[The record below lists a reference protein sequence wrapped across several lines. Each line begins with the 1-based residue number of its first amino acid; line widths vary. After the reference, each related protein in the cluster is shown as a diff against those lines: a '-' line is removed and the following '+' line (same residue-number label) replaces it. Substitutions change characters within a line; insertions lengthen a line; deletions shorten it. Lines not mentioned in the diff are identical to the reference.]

1 MGLASFVS
9 GRFYKNFMSKVY
21 GWGAAVVILG
31 ALFKINHYTGADIM
45 LIIGLCTESI
55 IFFFSAFEPPH
66 VEPDWSLV
74 YPELAGMY
82 HGGSGTP
89 SAAPRRSSNAPGKS
103 TTQELD
109 DMLSKAK
116 IGPELIESLGE
127 GMRKMSENVGKMTE
141 ITSTAVATDDFV
153 KNVKDASKSAGELS
167 TSYKKTAEVL
177 NQDAS
182 TVGEFSNSVKSA
194 ASSAGNLAGVYTEVS
209 AAIKKEMA
217 TTEQFSSSINIATES
232 AKRLAEHY
240 NKSAELLGKSAEA
253 LNFTSLDS
261 KNYTDQL
268 QKISKNLSALNAIYE
283 LQLQSSNE
291 QIDSNNKLRST
302 VNTFLTS
309 LNESSGNMAK
319 YKEEIDMLTKRVSA
333 LNQVYGNMLTA
344 MNVNLNK

>member
-1 MGLASFVS
+1 MGLASFVAS
-9 GRFYKNFMSKVY
+9 RGYKNFMSKVY
-21 GWGAAVVILG
+21 GWGAAIVILG

-45 LIIGLCTESI
+45 LIIGLSTEAL

-82 HGGSGTP
+82 HGGPGSPG
-89 SAAPRRSSNAPGKS
+89 AAPKKGHSGKS
-103 TTQELD
+103 VTQELD

-127 GMRKMSENVGKMTE
+127 GMRKMSENVGKMSDVTN
-141 ITSTAVATDDFV
+141 TAVATDEFV

-167 TSYKKTAEVL
+167 SSYKKTADVL

-182 TVGEFSNSVKSA
+182 TVGEFSSSVKSA
-194 ASSAGNLAGVYTEVS
+194 ASSAGTLATVYNEVS
-209 AAIKKEMA
+209 AAIKKEMSA
-217 TTEQFSSSINIATES
+217 TEQFSNTMAMATES
-232 AKRLAEHY
+232 ANKLAQRY
-240 NKSAELLGKSAEA
+240 NASAELLGKSAEA
-253 LNFTSLDS
+253 LNFSALDS
-261 KNYTDQL
+261 KSYNEQL
-268 QKISKNLSALNAIYE
+268 QKISKNLTALNAIYE

-291 QIDSNNKLRST
+291 QIESTNKLRAT

-309 LNESSGNMAK
+309 MNDSTGNMAK
-319 YKEEIDMLTKRVSA
+319 YKEEIDQLTKRVSA

-344 MNVNLNK
+344 MNVNPNK

>member
-1 MGLASFVS
+1 MGLSSFVAS
-9 GRFYKNFMSKVY
+9 RGYKNFMSKVY
-21 GWGAAVVILG
+21 GWGAAIVILG

-45 LIIGLCTESI
+45 LILGLSTEAL

-89 SAAPRRSSNAPGKS
+89 GAAPMKKGPSNK
-103 TTQELD
+103 TVTQELD
-109 DMLSKAK
+109 DMLTKAK

-127 GMRKMSENVGKMTE
+127 GMRKMSDNVGKMSD

-167 TSYKKTAEVL
+167 TSYKKTADAL

-194 ASSAGNLAGVYTEVS
+194 ASSASNLATVYTEVS
-209 AAIKKEMA
+209 TAIKKEMTA
-217 TTEQFSSSINIATES
+217 TEQFSNTMAMATDS
-232 AKRLAEHY
+232 ANKLAERY
-240 NKSAELLGKSAEA
+240 KKSAELLEKSAEA
-253 LNFTSLDS
+253 LNFSALDS
-261 KNYTDQL
+261 KSYNDQL

-283 LQLQSSNE
+283 VQLQSSNE
-291 QIDSNNKLRST
+291 QVEATNKMRAT
-302 VNTFLTS
+302 VNSFLSS
-309 LNESSGNMAK
+309 LNESSGNMTK
-319 YKEEIDMLTKRVSA
+319 YKEEIDQLTKRIAS
-333 LNQVYGNMLTA
+333 LNQVYGNMLSA
-344 MNVNLNK
+344 MTVTPNK

>member
-9 GRFYKNFMSKVY
+9 GRAYKNFMSKVY
-21 GWGAAVVILG
+21 GWGAALVIMG

-45 LIIGLCTESI
+45 LIIGLSTEAL

-82 HGGSGTP
+82 HGGAGTP
-89 SAAPRRSSNAPGKS
+89 GAAPKKGMHGKS
-103 TTQELD
+103 VTQELD
-109 DMLSKAK
+109 DMLTKAK
-116 IGPELIESLGE
+116 IGPELIESLGD

-141 ITSTAVATDDFV
+141 VTNTAAATDDFV

-182 TVGEFSNSVKSA
+182 TVGELSTSVKSA
-194 ASSAGNLAGVYTEVS
+194 AVSAGTLATVYNEVS
-209 AAIKKEMA
+209 AAIKNEMSA
-217 TTEQFSSSINIATES
+217 TEQFSSSMANATAS
-232 AKRLAEHY
+232 ANKLAEHY
-240 NKSAELLGKSAEA
+240 NKSAELLGKSAES
-253 LNFTSLDS
+253 LNFSALDS
-261 KNYTDQL
+261 KAYNEQL

-283 LQLQSSNE
+283 MQLQTSNE
-291 QIDSNNKLRST
+291 QIEASNKLRAT

-309 LNESSGNMAK
+309 MNDSSGNMTK
-319 YKEEIDMLTKRVSA
+319 YKEEIDQLTKRVTA

-344 MNVNLNK
+344 MNVNVNK

>member
-1 MGLASFVS
+1 MGLSSFVS
-9 GRFYKNFMSKVY
+9 GRHYKSFMSKVY
-21 GWGAAVVILG
+21 GWGAALVILG
-31 ALFKINHYTGADIM
+31 ALFKINHYEGADLM
-45 LIIGLCTESI
+45 LIVGLSTEAL

-82 HGGSGTP
+82 HAGSGTP
-89 SAAPRRSSNAPGKS
+89 GSAPKKGLSNK
-103 TTQELD
+103 TVTQELD

-127 GMRKMSENVGKMTE
+127 GMKKMSDNVGKMTD
-141 ITSTAVATDDFV
+141 ITSTTVATDDFV

-182 TVGEFSNSVKSA
+182 TVGDFSNSVKTA
-194 ASSAGNLAGVYTEVS
+194 ATSAGSLANVYNEVS
-209 AAIKKEMA
+209 AAIKKEMSA
-217 TTEQFSSSINIATES
+217 TEQFANTMAMATES
-232 AKRLAEHY
+232 ANKLADRY

-253 LNFTSLDS
+253 LNFSALDS
-261 KNYTDQL
+261 KTYNDQL
-268 QKISKNLSALNAIYE
+268 QKIAKNLSALNAIYE

-291 QIDSNNKLRST
+291 QIEATNKMRST
-302 VNTFLTS
+302 VNTFLNSMNDST
-309 LNESSGNMAK
+309 GNMAK
-319 YKEEIDMLTKRVSA
+319 YKEEIDQLTKRVSA